1 MPPGDARKS
10 RPRRQDGRP
19 SRRPKTRPQRPPDV
33 TRTITDARQFKSPA
47 RWAAGVTPAPSV
59 HSSAKSRGRY
69 FALGL
74 SERLTPRK
82 DALRIFSVWTT
93 GCRGQ
98 PLPPTAQVILREEAA
113 AFEGECRAGGEIC
126 FAEENYCAGDV

>member
-19 SRRPKTRPQRPPDV
+19 GRRPKTRPKRSPDV

-74 SERLTPRK
+74 SERLTLRK
-82 DALRIFSVWTT
+82 DALRSFSFRLLGAGVT
-93 GCRGQ
+93 
-98 PLPPTAQVILREEAA
+98 PAPTAQVIRSLARRSRL
-113 AFEGECRAGGEIC
+113 GGGEDIST
-126 FAEENYCAGDV
+126 AR